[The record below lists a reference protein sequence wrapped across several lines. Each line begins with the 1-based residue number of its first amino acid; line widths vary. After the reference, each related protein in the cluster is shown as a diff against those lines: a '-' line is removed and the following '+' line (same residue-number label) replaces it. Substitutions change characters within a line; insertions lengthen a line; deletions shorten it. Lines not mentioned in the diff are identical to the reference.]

1 MRLASANLSLMDA
14 LPFYVELT
22 DPPSKQELLK
32 AALKL
37 FARDGVRESS
47 IRAVAEEA
55 GFTNT
60 VLFKYFEGK
69 DALALHLFERCYL
82 RLVREMMGALSGG
95 GSFRVRLGR
104 VIARLLALLDESPEA
119 VLFVNEELRRY
130 WPRVSKATRA
140 HSLVGM
146 TRTFFEESEVSKE
159 IDRTLLVAGFWG
171 LLGQFAR
178 MHAFGEWKGP
188 AVAAAPQLEAL
199 VFKML
204 KG

>member
-1 MRLASANLSLMDA
+1 MAA
-14 LPFYVELT
+14 LPFYVEPT

-55 GFTNT
+55 GFTNP

-82 RLVREMMGALSGG
+82 RMVREATVALDGNG
-95 GSFRVRLGR
+95 TFRERLRRLIVR
-104 VIARLLALLDESPEA
+104 ILALLDESPDA
-119 VLFVNEELRRY
+119 VLFVNEELRHY
-130 WPRVSKATRA
+130 WRRLSPATRR
-140 HSLVGM
+140 HSLIGI
-146 TRTFFEESEVSKE
+146 TRRFFEDGEVSKT
-159 IDRTLLVAGFWG
+159 IDPALLVAAFWG
-171 LLGQFAR
+171 LFGQFAR

-188 AVAAAPQLEAL
+188 AVDAAPQLETL

-204 KG
+204 GS

>member
-1 MRLASANLSLMDA
+1 MDV
-14 LPFYVELT
+14 LPFYVEPT

-69 DALALHLFERCYL
+69 DALALHLFERCYV
-82 RLVREMMGALSGG
+82 RLVREVMGALSGG
-95 GSFRVRLGR
+95 GSFRARLGR
-104 VIARLLALLDESPEA
+104 VILRLLTLLDESPEA

-130 WPRVSKATRA
+130 WPRVSKATRS
-140 HSLVGM
+140 HSLIGLM
-146 TRTFFEESEVSKE
+146 RNFFEEMEVSEE
-159 IDRTLLVAGFWG
+159 IDRNLLVAGFWG
-171 LLGQFAR
+171 LFGQFSR

-188 AVAAAPQLEAL
+188 AVAVAPQLETL

-204 KG
+204 KA

>member
-1 MRLASANLSLMDA
+1 MSA
-14 LPFYVELT
+14 LPFYVEPT

-47 IRAVAEEA
+47 IRAVAQEA
-55 GFTNT
+55 GYTNP

-82 RLVREMMGALSGG
+82 RLVREATGALAGG
-95 GSFRVRLGR
+95 GTFRARLGR
-104 VIARLLALLDESPEA
+104 LIAGVMALLDESPEA

-130 WPRVSKATRA
+130 WPRVSPATRR
-140 HSLVGM
+140 HSLIGI
-146 TRTFFEESEVSKE
+146 TRKFFEEGRVS
-159 IDRTLLVAGFWG
+159 DSVDHTLLVAAFWG

-178 MHAFGEWKGP
+178 MHAFGEWRGP
-188 AVAAAPQLEAL
+188 AVDAVPQLEAL
-199 VFKML
+199 VLKML
-204 KG
+204 EP

>member
-1 MRLASANLSLMDA
+1 MVA
-14 LPFYVELT
+14 LPFYVEPT
-22 DPPSKQELLK
+22 DPPSKQALLR

-55 GFTNT
+55 GFTNP

-69 DALALHLFERCYL
+69 EALALHLFERCYL
-82 RLVREMMGALSGG
+82 RLVREATAALAEGG
-95 GSFRVRLGR
+95 PFRARLGR
-104 VIARLLALLDESPEA
+104 LVTAILALLDESPEA

-130 WPRVSKATRA
+130 WPQVSPATRR
-140 HSLVGM
+140 HSLIAM
-146 TRTFFEESEVSKE
+146 TRKFFEESEVTAS

-178 MHAFGEWKGP
+178 LYAFGEWKGR
-188 AVAAAPQLEAL
+188 AVEAAPQIEAL
-199 VFKML
+199 AFKML
-204 KG
+204 EA

>member
-1 MRLASANLSLMDA
+1 MSA
-14 LPFYVELT
+14 LPFYVEPT

-55 GFTNT
+55 GFTNP
-60 VLFKYFEGK
+60 VLFKYFDGK

-82 RLVREMMGALSGG
+82 RLVREVTAALAGG
-95 GSFRVRLGR
+95 GTFRVRLGQLVRR
-104 VIARLLALLDESPEA
+104 VLALLDESPEA

-130 WPRVSKATRA
+130 WPHVSAATRRHSLLGITKAFFKEGELSKAVDTNLR
-140 HSLVGM
+140 
-146 TRTFFEESEVSKE
+146 
-159 IDRTLLVAGFWG
+159 VAAFWG

-178 MHAFGEWKGP
+178 MHAFGEWKGS
-188 AVAAAPQLEAL
+188 AVDVAPQLEAI
-199 VFKML
+199 VFQML
-204 KG
+204 KP

>member
-1 MRLASANLSLMDA
+1 MTRA
-14 LPFYVELT
+14 LPFYVEPT

-47 IRAVAEEA
+47 IRAVAAEA
-55 GFTNT
+55 GFTNP

-69 DALALHLFERCYL
+69 EALALHLFERCYL
-82 RLVREMMGALSGG
+82 RLVRETVGALAGG
-95 GSFRVRLGR
+95 GHFRARLGR
-104 VIARLLALLDESPEA
+104 LIARLLELLDETPEA

-130 WPRVSKATRA
+130 WPQVSAATRR
-140 HSLVGM
+140 HSLIGL
-146 TRTFFEESEVSKE
+146 TDAFFAEGGVTTD
-159 IDRTLLVAGFWG
+159 IDRKLLVAGFWG
-171 LLGQFAR
+171 LIAQFAR

-188 AVAAAPQLEAL
+188 AVDAAPQLEAL

-204 KG
+204 RP

>member
-1 MRLASANLSLMDA
+1 VNAF
-14 LPFYVELT
+14 PFYVELT

-55 GFTNT
+55 GFTNP

-82 RLVREMMGALSGG
+82 RLVREATAALAEGG
-95 GSFRVRLGR
+95 TFRARLSR
-104 VIARLLALLDESPEA
+104 LVARLLALLDESPDA

-130 WPRVSKATRA
+130 WPRASPATRRHSLIAILKKFLDEPEVSKA
-140 HSLVGM
+140 
-146 TRTFFEESEVSKE
+146 
-159 IDRTLLVAGFWG
+159 IDPTLLVAGFFG
-171 LLGQFAR
+171 VFAQFAR
-178 MHAFGEWKGP
+178 LYAFGDWKGR
-188 AVAAAPQLEAL
+188 AVDAAPQLEAL
-199 VFKML
+199 IFKML
-204 KG
+204 KP

>member
-1 MRLASANLSLMDA
+1 VNA
-14 LPFYVELT
+14 LPFYVEPT

-55 GFTNT
+55 GFTNP

-69 DALALHLFERCYL
+69 DALALYLFERCYL
-82 RLVREMMGALSGG
+82 RLVREAMAALGEGG
-95 GSFRVRLGR
+95 TFRAHL
-104 VIARLLALLDESPEA
+104 ARLIVRVLALLDESPEA

-130 WPRVSKATRA
+130 WPKVSPATRR
-140 HSLVGM
+140 HSLIGITM
-146 TRTFFEESEVSKE
+146 RFFEEGGMSNDV
-159 IDRTLLVAGFWG
+159 DRKLLVAAFWG

-188 AVAAAPQLEAL
+188 AVDAAPQLEAL
-199 VFKML
+199 VFKMFEA
-204 KG
+204 

>member
-1 MRLASANLSLMDA
+1 VSA
-14 LPFYVELT
+14 LPFYVEPT

-55 GFTNT
+55 GFTNP

-69 DALALHLFERCYL
+69 DALALFLFERCYL
-82 RLVREMMGALSGG
+82 RMVREATIALSGG
-95 GSFRVRLGR
+95 GTFRARLGR
-104 VIARLLALLDESPEA
+104 LVARLLALLDESPEA
-119 VLFVNEELRRY
+119 VLFVNEELRRF
-130 WPRVSKATRA
+130 WPLMSPATRR
-140 HSLVGM
+140 HSLLGM
-146 TRTFFEESEVSKE
+146 TRRFFEEGEVSKE
-159 IDRTLLVAGFWG
+159 IDHTLLVTAFWG

-178 MHAFGEWKGP
+178 IHAFGEWKGA
-188 AVAAAPQLEAL
+188 AVDAAPQVEAL

-204 KG
+204 KP

>member
-1 MRLASANLSLMDA
+1 MVSAI
-14 LPFYVELT
+14 PFYVEPT

-55 GFTNT
+55 GFTNP
-60 VLFKYFEGK
+60 VLFKYFDGK
-69 DALALHLFERCYL
+69 DALALYLFERCYL
-82 RLVREMMGALSGG
+82 RVVREAMDALAEG

-104 VIARLLALLDESPEA
+104 LVMRMMTLLDESPEA

-130 WPRVSKATRA
+130 WPKVSAATRKR
-140 HSLVGM
+140 SLIGI
-146 TRTFFEESEVSKE
+146 TRDFFAEAGASGV
-159 IDRTLLVAGFWG
+159 DRDLQVAAFWG

-178 MHAFGEWKGP
+178 LH
-188 AVAAAPQLEAL
+188 
-199 VFKML
+199 
-204 KG
+204 